1 MKLHD
6 VPLSGNCY
14 KVRLFLGLI
23 GRSAELVPVDLLA
36 GAHKRPAFLAINPR
50 GQVPALE
57 DGELRLGDSHAILT
71 YLARQY
77 AAPQWNPLG
86 AATQGRIASWLS
98 FSANEVQ
105 HGLALARVIVL
116 FKRPGDLPSAQAKGR
131 HALELLDTTLA
142 EHRWLAQ
149 TSEPTIADVAVY
161 PYVTLAEEG
170 GLELSG
176 YPYVQAWL
184 ARIRALPGYVPQPR
198 L

>member
-6 VPLSGNCY
+6 VALSGNCY

-23 GRSAELVPVDLLA
+23 GRQAELLPLDLLG

-57 DGELRLGDSHAILT
+57 DGELRLGDSQAILV

-77 AAPQWNPLG
+77 AEPHWYPAD
-86 AATQGRIASWLS
+86 AASQGRIANWLS

-105 HGLALARVIVL
+105 HGLALARVIQL
-116 FKRPGDLPSAQAKGR
+116 FKRPGDLATAQAKGR
-131 HALELLDTTLA
+131 HALELLNAALTEHHWLVQA
-142 EHRWLAQ
+142 EQ
-149 TSEPTIADVAVY
+149 PSIADIALY
-161 PYVTLAEEG
+161 PYVTLAPEG

-176 YPYVQAWL
+176 FPHVNDWL
-184 ARIRALPGYVPQPR
+184 ARVRALPGYVAQPAF
-198 L
+198 

>member
-6 VPLSGNCY
+6 FPLSGNCY

-23 GRSAELVPVDLLA
+23 GQSAELVTIDLVG

-71 YLARQY
+71 YLARKYAEPRWNPQD
-77 AAPQWNPLG
+77 AAP
-86 AATQGRIASWLS
+86 QGRIASWLS

-105 HGLALARVIVL
+105 HGLAQARVILL
-116 FKRPGDLPSAQAKGR
+116 FKRPGDLPAAQAKGR
-131 HALELLDTTLA
+131 HALELLDATLA
-142 EHRWLAQ
+142 EHHWLAQ
-149 TSEPTIADVAVY
+149 TDEPTIADIAVY
-161 PYVTLAEEG
+161 PYVALAEEG

-176 YPYVQAWL
+176 YPYVQDWL

>member
-23 GRSAELVPVDLLA
+23 GQHAELVPVDILG
-36 GAHKRPAFLAINPR
+36 GAQKRPAFLAINPR

-57 DGELRLGDSHAILT
+57 DGDLRLGDSQAILV
-71 YLARQY
+71 YLSRQY
-77 AAPQWNPLG
+77 AEERWNPQD
-86 AATQGRIASWLS
+86 AITQGRIANWLS

-105 HGLALARVIVL
+105 HGMALARVILL
-116 FKRPGDLPSAQAKGR
+116 FKRGGDLPVAQARGR
-131 HALELLDTTLA
+131 QSLELLDATLA
-142 EHRWLAQ
+142 EHPWLAR
-149 TSEPTIADVAVY
+149 TSGPTIADVAVY

-176 YPYVQAWL
+176 YPYVQEWI